1 MSGLRQDQV
10 DTLLRPIRPRR
21 VLKDRDGMS
30 HVAAYDVIAHMNRV
44 FGFGNWDT
52 DVVRLGV
59 FFKDPSRPRYEDTRW
74 RPAHSASEKLALLDK
89 ELDAYAV

>member
-30 HVAAYDVIAHMNRV
+30 HVAE
-44 FGFGNWDT
+44 
-52 DVVRLGV
+52 
-59 FFKDPSRPRYEDTRW
+59 S
-74 RPAHSASEKLALLDK
+74 S
-89 ELDAYAV
+89 